1 MKCQENKTKVYG
13 RQNWRILTLTTCEL
27 DDNRDLVMQ
36 HRGVQACDAGVKD
49 SDKFISCRSA
59 RKFTASVC
67 SRNTYGT
74 NRYTTN
80 FLVLIF
86 FFFNYLTFHFL
97 SSLLPQSD
105 PFSSPIQRS
114 GQNLSNM
121 IMMKRSTLMYPPAC
135 IPSESRCL
143 VGYLWLLWHI

>member
-1 MKCQENKTKVYG
+1 MKCQKNKTKVYG
-13 RQNWRILTLTTCEL
+13 RQNWRIPTLTACEL

-36 HRGVQACDAGVKD
+36 HRGAQACDAGVKD
-49 SDKFISCRSA
+49 SCKLISCRSA
-59 RKFTASVC
+59 RKFTALVC

-80 FLVLIF
+80 FCLF
-86 FFFNYLTFHFL
+86 FFFKLSHISFSFQSNTAIWPFFFL
-97 SSLLPQSD
+97 
-105 PFSSPIQRS
+105 IQRS

-121 IMMKRSTLMYPPAC
+121 VVIKRSILTYLPAC

-143 VGYLWLLWHI
+143 VGYLWLLWRI